1 MILVKSLIVLLLL
14 LIIAHLIRVVRRRD
28 QNNQNNQ
35 NNIDHGAGIEGF
47 QQSDIE
53 PIAPG
58 ENIADELESQIPAL
72 EKNTPTAS
80 QKAQA
85 DAHLQQTGEEEK
97 SIKKHQSISNNFKGQ
112 VEELIKLSRE
122 AQSIQENFES
132 LI

>member
-28 QNNQNNQ
+28 QNDQNNV
-35 NNIDHGAGIEGF
+35 EGF
-47 QQSDIE
+47 QSQELE

-58 ENIADELESQIPAL
+58 ENIADELESQIPPL

-85 DAHLQQTGEEEK
+85 DAHVQQTGEEEK
-97 SIKKHQSISNNFKGQ
+97 SIKKHQYISKDFTGQ

>member
-28 QNNQNNQ
+28 QNDQ
-35 NNIDHGAGIEGF
+35 NNINSVEGF
-47 QQSDIE
+47 QSQELE

-58 ENIADELESQIPAL
+58 ENIADELESQIPPL

-85 DAHLQQTGEEEK
+85 DAHVQQTGEEEK
-97 SIKKHQSISNNFKGQ
+97 SIKKHQYISKDFTGQ